1 MFIYSDRYDVNFCK
15 GDGAIRPLFGP
26 NITASFK
33 VIQIFLNLSS
43 LD

>member
-15 GDGAIRPLFGP
+15 GDGAIRPLFGL